1 MLLYNCVLVC
11 RTVFSVDDGMHN
23 EQLEAGEKA
32 VLEGT
37 SKWECKV
44 QVTGTWNGVFGSVCM

>member
-1 MLLYNCVLVC
+1 M
-11 RTVFSVDDGMHN
+11 DDGMHN

-44 QVTGTWNGVFGSVCM
+44 QVTGTWNNICVGGRVRVCVGARVRA